1 MRSRADDEFDDGDI
15 DDFNDFND
23 FNDADDFDA
32 DSVLL
37 TTELTDEFVRYL
49 SEQWRVDEEN
59 KSIDVD
65 LSLST
70 ALASLP
76 AIWAEAACRAHRLHL
91 RGRARHDRRA
101 IVSALQTHLTDAAM
115 LARCVRELPP
125 HARAALRR
133 IIDGGGW
140 VRLHELTRDFGG
152 MEGDGWFWD
161 EAPPHSSLGE
171 LRRRA
176 LLFVG
181 KTGMTKLGKA
191 GKRAFK
197 VAVVPADLRSTIR
210 AALTDPAVCRADENE
225 LARRFASPEEILRDA
240 LATAQGYYA
249 AMEWDPPLALEDVE
263 GFLKAS
269 SKAGVNPLLIWFNI
283 SIFIAFIEHVL
294 HEVSE
299 VDQLCGYHVSEMASQ
314 FVDLHYTQRWTL
326 ESRRNL
332 IEVVRKLYQHLRS
345 RRRVSAETLEDIEY
359 ACTRLCNGKRRLNLI
374 RRPPALGGELI
385 FTRINPN
392 TGEEERY
399 THNHQRLLLA
409 WATAFHQDWKT
420 MLRKCE
426 GVPTGKRKAALIH
439 ELIALDPGICDLILS
454 QVDEEDFDRA
464 VEWFYHERLLEISA
478 W

>member
-1 MRSRADDEFDDGDI
+1 MRSHADDEFDDGDI
-15 DDFNDFND
+15 DDLNDLD
-23 FNDADDFDA
+23 DLDADA
-32 DSVLL
+32 ALL
-37 TTELTDEFVRYL
+37 TTELTDEFVRFL

-59 KSIDVD
+59 KAIDVE
-65 LSLST
+65 LPLST

-76 AIWAEAACRAHRLHL
+76 AIWADAACRAHHIPL

-101 IVSALQTHLTDAAM
+101 KVAVLQTHLSDAAM
-115 LARCVRELPP
+115 LARCVRELPL

-133 IIDGGGW
+133 IIDNGGW
-140 VRLHELTRDFGG
+140 MRLHDLTRDFGS

-176 LLFVG
+176 LLFIG
-181 KTGMTKLGKA
+181 KTGTTKLGKPS
-191 GKRAFK
+191 KRAFK
-197 VAVVPADLRSTIR
+197 VAVVPADLRAAIGDALAEPAIR
-210 AALTDPAVCRADENE
+210 RADENE
-225 LARRFASPEEILRDA
+225 MARRFATPEEVLSDA
-240 LATAQGYYA
+240 LAAARGYYA
-249 AMEWDPPLALEDVE
+249 SMEWEPPLTLDDVE
-263 GFLKAS
+263 RFLKMCS
-269 SKAGVNPLLIWFNI
+269 RDGVNPLLIWFNI
-283 SIFIAFIEHVL
+283 GIVIAFIEHTL
-294 HEVSE
+294 HEVPD

-326 ESRRNL
+326 ESRRSL

-345 RRRVSAETLEDIEY
+345 TSRISAETLEDIEY
-359 ACTRLCNGKRRLNLI
+359 ACTRLCSGKRRLNLI
-374 RRPPALGGELI
+374 RRPPPLGGELI
-385 FTRINPN
+385 FTRVNPN

-426 GVPTGKRKAALIH
+426 SVPTGKLKAALIH

-454 QVDEEDFDRA
+454 QVDEEDFERA
-464 VEWFYHERLLEISA
+464 VEWFYHERLLELSA